1 MPWRDLNINTTLTS
15 RTMRGLTAA
24 AAALQ
29 GTVWHTPGR
38 SWSGSTGLAGAA
50 CLSSFNSLSFSH
62 LFVHQGPHYLAPPV
76 CPDGIRGD
84 AINNSQLEFFAKI
97 YSKRACSRSPG
108 FGPCHVVTDFEAD
121 TRLPL
126 VLRHTHRT
134 TGIRKRHLTVLG
146 GWRGATFSLPPAR
159 VRR

>member
-1 MPWRDLNINTTLTS
+1 MQWRNLNINATLTS
-15 RTMRGLTAA
+15 KTMRGLTAA

-38 SWSGSTGLAGAA
+38 SWSVAPAWPARRA
-50 CLSSFNSLSFSH
+50 CLRCHFRTCLCTRVRTISRRLCVPMA
-62 LFVHQGPHYLAPPV
+62 LEAMP
-76 CPDGIRGD
+76 
-84 AINNSQLEFFAKI
+84 INNSQLEFFAKI

-134 TGIRKRHLTVLG
+134 TGIRKQHLTVLG